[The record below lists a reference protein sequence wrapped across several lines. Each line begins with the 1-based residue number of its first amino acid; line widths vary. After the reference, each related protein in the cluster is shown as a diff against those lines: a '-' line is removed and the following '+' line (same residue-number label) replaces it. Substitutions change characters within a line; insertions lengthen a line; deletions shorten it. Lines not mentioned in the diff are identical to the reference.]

1 MWVPAS
7 LLSAC
12 SHTESWVSSLL
23 PTHYMPAPPPPDY
36 QQGFCTSLPPGDGLI
51 LSVIRHALL
60 HIPSNL
66 VSKWCTEP
74 PSALVGALQSVLR
87 KYLSREWARGRLLPA
102 SNQTLPAC
110 TFVLFHTVSFEG
122 LNKKKKVHR
131 NPLSFVVGISRLSQS
146 TLNSLTGPHHQWP
159 LSCRTCWI
167 SAQTT
172 WVLLVLS
179 KVNSRVTGVSH
190 HAVSLEF
197 QAEAEARCCATI
209 LPHPPG

>member
-1 MWVPAS
+1 MMYWAMM
-7 LLSAC
+7 
-12 SHTESWVSSLL
+12 
-23 PTHYMPAPPPPDY
+23 Y
-36 QQGFCTSLPPGDGLI
+36 I
-51 LSVIRHALL
+51 
-60 HIPSNL
+60 
-66 VSKWCTEP
+66 
-74 PSALVGALQSVLR
+74 GALQSVLH
-87 KYLSREWARGRLLPA
+87 KYLSREWASCRLLPA

-110 TFVLFHTVSFEG
+110 TLVLFHTMSLEG
-122 LNKKKKVHR
+122 LNKKNKVHK
-131 NPLSFVVGISRLSQS
+131 NPLSFVAGISRLSQS
-146 TLNSLTGPHHQWP
+146 ALNSLTGPHHQLP

-179 KVNSRVTGVSH
+179 KVNRRVTCVSH